1 MNVKLE
7 VNKAKSKGLNK
18 SMYRINIRAK
28 LIKSR
33 IQNYYLHELREQEHK
48 NDINK
53 LIIR

>member
-1 MNVKLE
+1 MNVRLE

-18 SMYRINIRAK
+18 SMYRINVRVK
-28 LIKSR
+28 FIKSR
-33 IQNYYLHELREQEHK
+33 VQSYYLHERREQEYK